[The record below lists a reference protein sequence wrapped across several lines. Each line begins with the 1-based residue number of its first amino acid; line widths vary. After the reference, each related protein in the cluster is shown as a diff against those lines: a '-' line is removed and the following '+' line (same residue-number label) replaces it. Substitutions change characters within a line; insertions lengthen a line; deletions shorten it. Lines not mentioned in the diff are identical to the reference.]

1 MDGAVK
7 GLGMESA
14 GLNGQV
20 ALVTGSGRG
29 LGRAMAER
37 LAQLGADVAVHDISN
52 EAPAEF
58 GEAKDLADAARQ
70 IATRYGVR
78 ALAVTADIA
87 NDQQVRAMVEQL
99 GSSLGPISLLV
110 NNAGGDIALRG
121 GKPKPND
128 ALNIPMEDVRAIL
141 DRNLMGTMIVTRAVV
156 PGMIQRQRG
165 AVVFTG
171 SDAAHMGCTDGVAYA
186 VAKAGVVH
194 FCRCLALELRP
205 HGVRANVVSPGP
217 TKTARFLVTRPI
229 DQELARE
236 GVSLNRYG
244 TPVEIA
250 DAVAFLCSE
259 EAKFIT
265 GQVLRV
271 DGGFL
276 VTPA

>member
-1 MDGAVK
+1 MANSLK
-7 GLGMESA
+7 GH
-14 GLNGQV
+14 V

-29 LGRAMAER
+29 LGRAVAER
-37 LAQLGADVAVHDISN
+37 LAAAGADVVVHDISN

-58 GEAKDLADAARQ
+58 GEARDLNDVASQ
-70 IATRYGVR
+70 IGGRGVR

-87 NDQQVRAMVEQL
+87 DEQQVQAMVERIE
-99 GSSLGPISLLV
+99 STLGPISLLV

-128 ALNIPMEDVRAIL
+128 ALNIPLQDVKAIL
-141 DRNLMGTMIVTRAVV
+141 DRNLIGTMVVCRAVI
-156 PGMIQRQRG
+156 PGMIKRQRG
-165 AVVFTG
+165 SVVFTG

-229 DQELARE
+229 DPQLAQE
-236 GVSLNRYG
+236 GISLDRYG
-244 TPVEIA
+244 NPREIA
-250 DAVAFLCSE
+250 NAVAFLCGNES
-259 EAKFIT
+259 AFIT

>member
-1 MDGAVK
+1 MDGK
-7 GLGMESA
+7 S
-14 GLNGQV
+14 LNGQV

-37 LAQLGADVAVHDISN
+37 LAEAGADVAIHDISDK
-52 EAPAEF
+52 APAEF
-58 GEAKDLADAARQ
+58 GEAKDLNDVAAQ
-70 IATRYGVR
+70 IGAKFGIR
-78 ALAVTADIA
+78 AAAVTADIA
-87 NDQQVRAMVEQL
+87 DEPQVAAMVKKVE
-99 GSSLGPISLLV
+99 SSLGSITLLV
-110 NNAGGDIALRG
+110 NNAGGDIAARG

-128 ALNIPMEDVRAIL
+128 ALNIPMPDVRAIFE
-141 DRNLMGTMIVTRAVV
+141 RNLIGTMIVSRAII
-156 PGMIQRQRG
+156 PGMISRQNG

-217 TKTARFLVTRPI
+217 TKTARFLVTRTI
-229 DQELARE
+229 DQRLAEE
-236 GVSLNRYG
+236 GVSLDRYG
-244 TPVEIA
+244 NPREIA
-250 DAVAFLCSE
+250 NAVAFLCGPDG
-259 EAKFIT
+259 AFIT

-271 DGGFL
+271 DGGWL

>member
-1 MDGAVK
+1 MDPGGLK
-7 GLGMESA
+7 GEI
-14 GLNGQV
+14 

-37 LAQLGADVAVHDISN
+37 LAELGADVAVHDISD

-58 GEAKDLADAARQ
+58 GEARDLRDVAEQ
-70 IATRYGVR
+70 IGASCDVR
-78 ALAVTADIA
+78 TVHVTADIA
-87 NDQQVRAMVEQL
+87 SEQQVGAMVQKIEAA
-99 GSSLGPISLLV
+99 LGPITLLV

-128 ALNIPMEDVRAIL
+128 AVNIPMEDVRAIL
-141 DRNLMGTMIVTRAVV
+141 DRNLIGTMIVTRAIV
-156 PGMIQRQRG
+156 PGMIARQRG
-165 AVVFTG
+165 SVIFTG

-229 DQELARE
+229 DQEMATE

-244 TPVEIA
+244 NPREVA
-250 DAVAFLCSE
+250 DAVAFLCSDQ
-259 EAKFIT
+259 AGFIT

>member
-1 MDGAVK
+1 MNASSLK
-7 GLGMESA
+7 GH
-14 GLNGQV
+14 V

-29 LGRAMAER
+29 LGRAMAQR
-37 LAQLGADVAVHDISN
+37 LADAGADVAIHDISN

-58 GEAKDLADAARQ
+58 GEAKDLTDVARQ
-70 IATRYGVR
+70 IASAGVR
-78 ALAVTADIA
+78 TLAVTADIA
-87 NDQQVRAMVEQL
+87 DERQVHAMVEKVE
-99 GSSLGPISLLV
+99 SALGPISLLV

-128 ALNIPMEDVRAIL
+128 ALNVPLEDVRAIL
-141 DRNLMGTMIVTRAVV
+141 DRNLIGTMVVSRAVV
-156 PGMIQRQRG
+156 PGMIRRQRG

-229 DQELARE
+229 DPQLAQE
-236 GVSLNRYG
+236 GVSLDRYG
-244 TPVEIA
+244 NPRDIA
-250 DAVAFLCSE
+250 NAVAFLCSD
-259 EAKFIT
+259 EAAFIT

-276 VTPA
+276 VTPL

>member
-1 MDGAVK
+1 MDGHLK
-7 GLGMESA
+7 
-14 GLNGQV
+14 GQV

-29 LGRAMAER
+29 LGRAMVQA
-37 LAQLGADVAVHDISN
+37 LAQRGADVAIHDISQQ
-52 EAPAEF
+52 APAEF
-58 GEAKDLADAARQ
+58 GEAKDLNDVARQ
-70 IATRYGVR
+70 IADKYKVR
-78 ALAVTADIA
+78 TVAVTADIA
-87 NDQQVRAMVEQL
+87 NESQVRDMAAAVE
-99 GSSLGPISLLV
+99 SSLGPVSLLV

-128 ALNIPMEDVRAIL
+128 ALNIPMEDVRAIF
-141 DRNLMGTMIVTRAVV
+141 DRNLVGTMMVSRAII
-156 PGMIQRQRG
+156 PGMIARKSG
-165 AVVFTG
+165 SVVFTG

-229 DQELARE
+229 DPTLATE
-236 GVSLNRYG
+236 GVSLDRYG
-244 TPVEIA
+244 TPSEIA
-250 DAVAFLCSE
+250 DAVAFLCSDQ
-259 EAKFIT
+259 AKFIT

-276 VTPA
+276 VTPT